1 MQCKGAKEI
10 LTESFWELAG
20 TKAIDKITVKDIT
33 ENCGYSPATFYRH
46 FKDKYDLIVQSH
58 TRQVAAIMNQIGK
71 NGYSWRQ
78 TLLEGARNYVAN
90 REIYANLLLHTSGHD
105 AFVTHMTNINAQAL
119 QAHILKVSGKKAL
132 DEKTIMY
139 IRTYCMGTVCLTC
152 EWILGKYRATP
163 EELAQVYENCLPGPL
178 YPYLLEKRESMIN
191 LS

>member
-1 MQCKGAKEI
+1 MQRKGAKEI

-46 FKDKYDLIVQSH
+46 FKDKYDLIVPSH

-119 QAHILKVSGKKAL
+119 QAHILKVSGKSPWMKKPSCISAP
-132 DEKTIMY
+132 TAWA
-139 IRTYCMGTVCLTC
+139 RC
-152 EWILGKYRATP
+152 A
-163 EELAQVYENCLPGPL
+163 
-178 YPYLLEKRESMIN
+178 
-191 LS
+191 